1 MSLTAAQLV
10 KKLKKK
16 SVLLLC
22 HENADLDSF
31 CSAAM
36 MQRFLKRKKI
46 NAFIGVPSHINEHAQ
61 SLALREKISFYINP
75 NLPVF
80 NVVILFDFNHL
91 EQMGRLGKS
100 FEALRK
106 CDCFEVFAFDHH
118 VPEEGSIVHGKNAI
132 ISDACVSTTQLVR
145 NFLDTFKNNE
155 VDFLNCLG
163 IMEDTGHFLVGDTES
178 FSSFASSLKQSGRSF
193 AEVLAFTKH
202 NLKEDE
208 RIAFLKAAQR
218 AQILKFS
225 NTIIVVSELSFYQG
239 PAASK
244 LLDFGAHI
252 AVVAGQEKNELS
264 VLSARADSEF
274 KVKNKFNLMKHL
286 FIPLQEK
293 LGGAVGG
300 HSGAAQ
306 WKGKA
311 SVGEAKRVAIEILRK
326 RFF

>member
-1 MSLTAAQLV
+1 MAVSSSQLV
-10 KKLKKK
+10 TRLRKKN
-16 SVLLLC
+16 VLLLC

-36 MQRFLKRKKI
+36 MQRFLEKKKI
-46 NAFIGVPSHINEHAQ
+46 NAFVGVPSHINEHAQ
-61 SLALREKISFYINP
+61 SLALREKISFYLNP

-80 NVVILFDFNHL
+80 NAVILFDFNHL
-91 EQMGRLGKS
+91 EQMGGLGKS
-100 FEALRK
+100 FEALMK
-106 CDCFEVFAFDHH
+106 CNCFEVFAFDHH
-118 VPEEGSIVHGKNAI
+118 VPEKGGIVHGNNAI
-132 ISDACVSTTQLVR
+132 ISDKCVSTTQLVR
-145 NFLDTFKNNE
+145 NFLDIFKNSE

-178 FSSFASSLKQSGRSF
+178 FASFASSLKHSGRSF

-218 AQILKFS
+218 AQILKFNS
-225 NTIIVVSELSFYQG
+225 TIVVVSELSFYQG

-252 AVVAGQEKNELS
+252 AIVVGQEKNELT

-274 KVKNKFNLMKHL
+274 KENNNFNLMKHL

-311 SVGEAKRVAIEILRK
+311 SIGEVKRVAIEILKK
-326 RFF
+326 RFP